1 MVLYGTLYY
10 KQCGLYGVFLYI
22 KENIKRTNKMTTI
35 GKDTLKT
42 AYDNENDYDRQRELT
57 KAIQVLEKAENGETL
72 VNNTIKW
79 SVYGIG
85 VIIIT
90 ASMLFGFGYLSK
102 QYNVWAMEMSGK
114 AKLAEATQSRQIQ
127 IEQAKGEKEAA
138 QYTAE
143 AIGIVGKAAKAYP
156 EYRQQMYIQ
165 AFGEALTGGKI
176 QQIIYIPTE
185 NGMPILEAGRK
196 VGGE

>member
-1 MVLYGTLYY
+1 MKTG
-10 KQCGLYGVFLYI
+10 
-22 KENIKRTNKMTTI
+22 KEAIQ
-35 GKDTLKT
+35 T
-42 AYDNENDYDRQRELT
+42 AYDNESDYNKREELS
-57 KAIQVLEKAENGETL
+57 KAMRILERAEQGTVL

-79 SVYGIG
+79 SLYGVG

-90 ASMLFGFGYLSK
+90 ASMMFGFGYLSK

-127 IEQAKGEKEAA
+127 IEQAKGEKEAS

-185 NGMPILEAGRK
+185 AGMPILEASRK
-196 VGGE
+196 VEGL